1 MAIWTPGPWRYDR
14 TTRAVTGPDGARVA
28 LILTEVNPEIVE
40 ATGRLIAEAPALFQ
54 VLDEAQELG
63 AFLLAQ
69 RRWSL
74 QTEELVR
81 INVERI
87 NAVMAHVTGPPRY
100 ETAM

>member
-1 MAIWTPGPWRYDR
+1 MAIWTPGLWRYDR

-28 LILTEVNPEIVE
+28 LILTKVNPEIVE
-40 ATGRLIAEAPALFQ
+40 ATGRLIAEAPALFE

-74 QTEELVR
+74 QTEELV
-81 INVERI
+81 
-87 NAVMAHVTGPPRY
+87 HD
-100 ETAM
+100 

>member
-28 LILTEVNPEIVE
+28 LILTKVNPEIVE
-40 ATGRLIAEAPALFQ
+40 ATGRLIAEAPALFE

-74 QTEELVR
+74 QTEELV
-81 INVERI
+81 
-87 NAVMAHVTGPPRY
+87 HD
-100 ETAM
+100 

>member
-28 LILTEVNPEIVE
+28 LILTKVNPEIVE
-40 ATGRLIAEAPALFQ
+40 ATGRLIADAPALFE

-74 QTEELVR
+74 QTEELV
-81 INVERI
+81 
-87 NAVMAHVTGPPRY
+87 HD
-100 ETAM
+100 

>member
-1 MAIWTPGPWRYDR
+1 MAIWTPGPWHYHP

-40 ATGRLIAEAPALFQ
+40 ANSRLIAEAPALFE
-54 VLDEAQELG
+54 VLGEAQELG
-63 AFLLAQ
+63 ALLLAE

-74 QTEELVR
+74 QTEELIR
-81 INVERI
+81 INVERV
-87 NAVMAHVTGPPRY
+87 NTVMAHVTGPPRR